1 MAETSTLR
9 RIIGTF
15 TGMVV
20 GAFATG
26 VLQTLGH
33 QLYPPPSGIDPSDT
47 AALKAAMAS
56 APTEALFLV
65 LISYLIGTFCGAG
78 VAGWS
83 GHGDRVAVI
92 GSTLLLLTAGLLNL
106 MMVPHPI
113 WFTVLCP
120 LTFIAGGIFAL
131 RLTTNRE

>member
-1 MAETSTLR
+1 
-9 RIIGTF
+9 
-15 TGMVV
+15 MVV

-65 LISYLIGTFCGAG
+65 LVSYLIGTFCGAG

-106 MMVPHPI
+106 MMVPHPV

-120 LTFIAGGIFAL
+120 LAFIAGGILAL